1 MEPAILQSCSQDS
14 GKTAKIGGGE
24 EEGGGT
30 AGLLPMHE
38 HKADS
43 DIASAGA
50 QSGQG
55 IAGALSQSR
64 RNSTATAV
72 NEQEISSQGWA

>member
-1 MEPAILQSCSQDS
+1 
-14 GKTAKIGGGE
+14 
-24 EEGGGT
+24 
-30 AGLLPMHE
+30 MHE

-55 IAGALSQSR
+55 IAGALAQNR